1 MYAVFHYSHNFFSMA
16 LYGLI
21 LFYDLTKEE
30 LAGRRPLAK
39 FLSIKLMVIFTFFQ
53 SLLVRSVPLRY
64 ACLPLMCIY

>member
-1 MYAVFHYSHNFFSMA
+1 MYTALHYADNFFSIA

-39 FLSIKLMVIFTFFQ
+39 FLSIKLIVFFTFYQ
-53 SLLVRSVPLRY
+53 SFVVRSVLS
-64 ACLPLMCIY
+64 ALPVSR

>member
-1 MYAVFHYSHNFFSMA
+1 MLVVLHYTNNFFSFA

-39 FLSIKLMVIFTFFQ
+39 FLSIKLIVFFTFYQTFM
-53 SLLVRSVPLRY
+53 VRSVLS
-64 ACLPLMCIY
+64 ALTVSH

>member
-1 MYAVFHYSHNFFSMA
+1 MYAVLHYANKIFSVA

-39 FLSIKLMVIFTFFQ
+39 FLSIKLIVFFTFYQ
-53 SLLVRSVPLRY
+53 SFMVRGVLSALTVSR
-64 ACLPLMCIY
+64 

>member
-1 MYAVFHYSHNFFSMA
+1 MHAVLHYANNLFSVA

-39 FLSIKLMVIFTFFQ
+39 FLSIKLIVFFTFYQTFM
-53 SLLVRSVPLRY
+53 VRSVFSALTVSR
-64 ACLPLMCIY
+64 